1 MKEYSLQRVIRKSGR
16 KPIACKCAQC
26 KEQCRTPCLGT
37 PEDILRLIKAG
48 YGDKL
53 KPTLWYVGVL
63 VGHLK
68 YPIPMIQAIQTAEDW
83 CIFRDA
89 DGLCS
94 IHDLGLK
101 PAEGKLSHHSIA
113 PENYVF
119 VKSLSYNVAKE
130 WLREENNELITE
142 IIKFY
147 E

>member
-26 KEQCRTPCLGT
+26 KDQCRTPCLGT

-53 KPTLWYVGVL
+53 KPTLWYVGVVL
-63 VGHLK
+63 GRLK
-68 YPIPMIQAIQTAEDW
+68 YPIPMIQAVQTDEGW
-83 CIFRDA
+83 CIFRND

-94 IHDLGLK
+94 LHDLGLK
-101 PAEGKLSHHSIA
+101 PTEGKLSHHSIT
-113 PENYVF
+113 PENF
-119 VKSLSYNVAKE
+119 SFSKSLSYNVAKE
-130 WLREENNELITE
+130 WMGKENNELITE
-142 IIKFY
+142 IVNFY